1 MKILIISNSSSGL
14 YKFRK
19 DLIKELTKNN
29 ELAVITPNS
38 GFISELEN
46 LGCSLNILDI
56 NRRGKNILSEL
67 KLIFKYKKL
76 IDLYKPEKIITYTIK
91 PNIYIGL
98 ITRCLGIDFY
108 PNITGLGT
116 AFQKDNIFKKF
127 IVFSYKIAFK
137 KASKVFFENE
147 SNKNLFIK
155 EKICSENN
163 SIVLNGAG
171 VNLNEFNFTE
181 LPKFDSINF
190 LFMGRIMK
198 EKGIEELIDA
208 INIIKK
214 KYPNTYFHILGG
226 LEESYESKLTKL
238 ESRNLISYHGI
249 VKDVK
254 PYIKQSHCIV
264 LPSYHE
270 GMSNTLLE
278 SAAMGRALITSDI
291 PGCREVVKDNKS
303 GYLHKVKDSKDLANK
318 MEKFI
323 LLSNEEKISFGKEA
337 RKIVEESFDKEKVVE
352 KTIENILNF

>member
-214 KYPNTYFHILGG
+214 
-226 LEESYESKLTKL
+226 
-238 ESRNLISYHGI
+238 
-249 VKDVK
+249 
-254 PYIKQSHCIV
+254 
-264 LPSYHE
+264 
-270 GMSNTLLE
+270 
-278 SAAMGRALITSDI
+278 
-291 PGCREVVKDNKS
+291 
-303 GYLHKVKDSKDLANK
+303 
-318 MEKFI
+318 
-323 LLSNEEKISFGKEA
+323 
-337 RKIVEESFDKEKVVE
+337 
-352 KTIENILNF
+352 NILILIFIY